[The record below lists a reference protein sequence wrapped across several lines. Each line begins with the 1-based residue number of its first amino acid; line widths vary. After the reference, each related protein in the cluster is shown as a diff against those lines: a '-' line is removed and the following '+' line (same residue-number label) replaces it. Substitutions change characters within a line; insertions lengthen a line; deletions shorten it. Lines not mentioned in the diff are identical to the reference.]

1 MKNKVKDIDELK
13 DSVRKERQGFI
24 SIAEGIVKETFSN
37 KYGNGYVGVK
47 IFGSM
52 ATELA
57 IETSD
62 VDLVVTGISSM
73 GHS

>member
-1 MKNKVKDIDELK
+1 MKNKVKQIDQLK

-24 SIAEGIVKETFSN
+24 SMIEQKVKETFSN
-37 KYGNGYVGVK
+37 KYGNGYVGIK

-57 IETSD
+57 IETND
-62 VDLVVTGISSM
+62 VDLVVTGIKFVQN
-73 GHS
+73 